1 MNKLKRNTIIGIF
14 FILIIGTLWHF
25 VYDWSGKNDLLG
37 FFFPINE
44 STWEHMKLIFF
55 PMLIYSVY
63 MNKKIK
69 EEYPCVTSSLLFGAL
84 SGTFLIPVFYYTY
97 SGILGNNFLPL
108 DIATFAA
115 SVILAFIAVYK
126 LTLSCKLSSYT
137 TLLKL
142 LTVLLAAAFLIFTY
156 HPPDIGLFFNPA
168 P

>member
-14 FILIIGTLWHF
+14 FVLIIGTLWHF

-63 MNKKIK
+63 MNNKIK

>member
-14 FILIIGTLWHF
+14 FVLIIGTLWHF
-25 VYDWSGKNDLLG
+25 VYDWSGKNNLLG

-63 MNKKIK
+63 MNNKIK
-69 EEYPCVTSSLLFGAL
+69 EEYPCVTSSLLLGAL